1 MVHLPRQESG
11 VKLKLSV
18 WSGLGGGGLVK
29 AVAIA

>member
-11 VKLKLSV
+11 VKLKPSV
-18 WSGLGGGGLVK
+18 WFGLGRGGLVK